1 MLQAEFFFDFS
12 CPWTYLA
19 CARLREA
26 AMRTGAEI
34 IWKPF
39 ALVDLDPAMGARE
52 ARLDSAP
59 ERASWQLQDLRDWA
73 RYCDLPLEL
82 PADWPCE
89 ARAALRGA
97 VFAAEEKRA
106 AAYVTGVFAA
116 LYGQGRNITAADELA
131 DIATAAGLDAA
142 AFGQAL
148 GTDETAAA
156 LARNAAELRSRGG
169 FRSATLFVGDA
180 MYCGNSR
187 MPLVE
192 FELAQASGR
201 SFVMPGQHN

>member
-1 MLQAEFFFDFS
+1 MLPVEFYFDFS

-39 ALVDLDPAMGARE
+39 ALVDLDPAMGTRE

-59 ERASWQLQDLRDWA
+59 EKVTWQLQDLQDWA

-82 PADWPCE
+82 SVDWPVE
-89 ARAALRGA
+89 TRAALRGA
-97 VFAAEEKRA
+97 VFAAGEKRA
-106 AAYVTGVFAA
+106 PAYVTAVFAA
-116 LYGQGRNITAADELA
+116 LHGQGRDINAVDELA
-131 DIATAAGLDAA
+131 AIATAAGLDVA
-142 AFGQAL
+142 AFSQAL
-148 GTDETAAA
+148 SADATAAA
-156 LARNAAELRSRGG
+156 LERNAAELRSRGG

-192 FELAQASGR
+192 FALAQASGR
-201 SFVMPGQHN
+201 TFVMPGQHG